1 MALFFEKRL
10 LIWYKVMSMR
20 RLGLVIF
27 IIFIFT
33 TASLSAQEIIEKI
46 EVIGNDRI
54 SQETIIYYLS
64 SREGDFYNE
73 SLLKKDFKVLWS
85 TGFFSNLRIE
95 EQDGTRGKI
104 IRIFV
109 EENPVIK
116 NVIFR
121 AGKKVKENDIVNKL
135 KEKDEYIAAHS
146 HYNPY
151 RVQKAKRTIK
161 ELLEDKGLQAAR
173 IEAEL
178 VTRTNN
184 EVDLVFRI
192 DEGARLRVGEV
203 VFVGR
208 TKIPDSFLV
217 EAMKDNRPHS
227 LINWIA
233 NKDVF
238 KKNKLEE
245 SLTEIKK
252 KLQEYG
258 YMEATVGEPRFEEI
272 SKRNVLFSKQK
283 MMRIIIPVEPG
294 HVYRTGEIKIE
305 GNKFFTTRYLQTLVK
320 LQPGEIYS
328 SKKREKTV
336 ESMGESYRNFAFL
349 YAQIIPVE
357 NLDPRNKVVNVTFNI
372 QEGEVAFLRR
382 LEFKGNTFTK
392 DKVLRREFL
401 LREGDRFSLAVFKDS
416 LLRLKQLGLVD
427 VEKEPDI
434 KPDPEKPTQI
444 DVNINVKELQRNN
457 IQFTAGYSG
466 YEGTFI
472 AFSYSTVN
480 FLGTGETLDL
490 TLQHGKRVK
499 NYSFGMSQPYIFDKP
514 MTLGFNIFDRKITIP
529 YLYNQFAKGIR
540 LMFGTRV
547 YGYWRFNLN
556 YSFQK
561 QIMEIPSYE
570 NEEGQQ
576 YYYYNPYFYPGKY
589 FVSALEPILY
599 HSTIDSPLTP
609 SRGTMYNLAF
619 RYAGSF
625 LGGDVHLYRPRFEFA
640 RYQPLFSNH
649 VLGFHVE
656 YQFIKPIGNHEVPY
670 WERFFLGGEQSIRGY
685 EYYTIGPRDEENI
698 LIGGVKSLVFNL
710 EYIVPLGGPLYGIL
724 FYDAG
729 NALLQSEKF
738 SPKNMFTSAGLEVR
752 VFVPAL
758 RVPFRLIFAYNNR
771 KIYLDDSNF
780 AFRFAV
786 GTTF

>member
-1 MALFFEKRL
+1 
-10 LIWYKVMSMR
+10 MR
-20 RLGLVIF
+20 RLSLVIF
-27 IIFIFT
+27 ILLIFA

-54 SQETIIYYLS
+54 SQDTIIYYLS

-73 SLLKKDFKVLWS
+73 ALLKKDFKVLWS

-116 NVIFR
+116 NVVFR
-121 AGKKVKENDIVNKL
+121 AGKKVKESDIVNKL

-151 RVQKAKRTIK
+151 RVQKAKKTIK

-178 VTRTNN
+178 VTRANN

-217 EAMKDNRPHS
+217 EAMKDNRQHS

-238 KKNKLEE
+238 KKNKLEDN
-245 SLTEIKK
+245 LAEIKK
-252 KLQEYG
+252 KLQEFG

-272 SKRNVLFSKQK
+272 TRKNVLFSKQK

-294 HVYRTGEIKIE
+294 HVYRTGDIKIE

-434 KPDPEKPTQI
+434 KPDPEKPSQI
-444 DVNINVKELQRNN
+444 DVNLNVKELQRNN

-514 MTLGFNIFDRKITIP
+514 MTLGFNVFDRKITIP

-570 NEEGQQ
+570 DEQGQQ
-576 YYYYNPYFYPGKY
+576 YYYNPYFYPGKY

-599 HSTIDSPLTP
+599 RSTIDSPLTP

-625 LGGDVHLYRPRFEFA
+625 LGGDVHLYRPRLEFA

-649 VLGFHVE
+649 VLGLHVE

-685 EYYTIGPRDEENI
+685 EYFTVGPRDEKNI

-729 NALLQSEKF
+729 NTLLQSEKF